1 MSPADTPRGV
11 HHGAHHGRR
20 PFSYGALRLIV
31 LDMIAEAP
39 RHGYELIK
47 AIEERMG
54 GGYSPSPGVIY
65 PTLSWLE
72 DMGYAVPEAE
82 GGRKSYR
89 ITPDGAAFL
98 EANRGMLAE
107 IGARMGARGSGG
119 RGDGGRRNAPEPVLA
134 AMDGL
139 KRALRARFAGGAVDA
154 VAAGTIAAAI
164 RAAAETVEKTMA
176 PELTILLTGTA
187 TVATPKAAG
196 YAAQLARHFAHRIP
210 ARFEGNDGEITFPA
224 GVCRLHAEGDRLT
237 MTVEGAT
244 PEAIATLQDVIARHL
259 VRFAFRD

>member
-176 PELTILLTGTA
+176 PKVNHPSHRHRHRGDAQGRGLCG
-187 TVATPKAAG
+187 AA
-196 YAAQLARHFAHRIP
+196 RP
-210 ARFEGNDGEITFPA
+210 
-224 GVCRLHAEGDRLT
+224 
-237 MTVEGAT
+237 
-244 PEAIATLQDVIARHL
+244 
-259 VRFAFRD
+259 AFRPQDPGPLRGQRRRDHLSRRRLPPACRG